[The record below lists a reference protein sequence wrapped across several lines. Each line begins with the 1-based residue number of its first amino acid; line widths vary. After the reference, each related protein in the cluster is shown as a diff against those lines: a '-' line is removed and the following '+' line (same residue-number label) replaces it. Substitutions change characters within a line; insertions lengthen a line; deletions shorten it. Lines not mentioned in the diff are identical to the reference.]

1 MIFNIRQF
9 AESINFSN
17 ALKVT
22 IATVLPILIASRF
35 DHFDIGVTIAIGALL
50 TYPSDISSNLQ
61 HKINGILVGTSIVSG
76 TALLISLAHP
86 FPWIFYPLLIL
97 LIFFLSM
104 IAVYGQRAN
113 LVSFCGLLSVSLIFK
128 QIYSGTELF
137 EHCALMFGGGIL
149 YLIISIIFYY
159 IRPFK
164 YAELLLADSLDLTA
178 QYMKLRGDLWKNKK
192 NKVKINIV
200 REQLQLQV
208 KISASHQNLREA
220 LMHKRAN
227 SGSSGQNR
235 KLLIM
240 FITLV
245 EILELAIATSFDHAN
260 LQRKFA
266 KHQDVLDSYQN
277 LAYNLATLLSEL
289 SDTMSSK
296 TAYHKRFDLYKDLT
310 ALENAKDNYERDTA
324 EKKDVDAIL
333 MLSTMLRYAEKQIE
347 KVTVIERAYTQK
359 IFKYELK
366 DGGKD
371 LSKFL
376 APQYYSVS
384 TLIENL
390 TFSSTYFRHALRLTI
405 AIMVGFLIGTF
416 LPFQNVYWILIT
428 VIVILRPGYGLTKTR
443 SYHRIIGTVLGGLI
457 AFGLLFIVQNNQL
470 IATMAIVTMILA
482 FSFVQTNYKVAA
494 TFTTMYV
501 VFIYS
506 LFTPNIRDV
515 VEFRIIDT
523 FVGAALAFGAN
534 YFLWP
539 SWEFLNTP
547 VYLKKS
553 IEANKNYLREIFKIY
568 NTKEPATVQYRLA
581 RKQAFVSLA
590 NLMESFQRM
599 IQEPKSKQKQLSQI
613 YKLATLNH
621 SLLSSAASL
630 GTYIQAHKTTKA
642 SEAFNV
648 VVNATIKNLEI
659 AIDEF
664 DKKTI
669 DEPELEDLLPRFTEL
684 KNIRAKELN
693 ESNDINDEEIREK
706 MLEAQ
711 LVIEQL
717 IWMTSASEKIK
728 KTVKALQ

>member
-1 MIFNIRQF
+1 MLFNLRQF
-9 AESINFSN
+9 AESINFAN

-22 IATVLPILIASRF
+22 IATVLPIIIASRF
-35 DHFDIGVTIAIGALL
+35 DQFDLGVTIAIGALL

-61 HKINGILVGTSIVSG
+61 HKINGILVGTSIVAGS
-76 TALLISLAHP
+76 ALLISLAHP
-86 FPWIFYPLLIL
+86 IAWIFYPLIIL
-97 LIFFLSM
+97 LVFFLSM

-113 LVSFCGLLSVSLIFK
+113 LVSFCGLLSISLVFK
-128 QIYSGTELF
+128 HIYSGTELL

-159 IRPFK
+159 IRPHK

-178 QYMKLRGDLWKNKK
+178 KYMKLRGDLWKDKK
-192 NKVKINIV
+192 NKLNIV

-208 KISASHQNLREA
+208 KLSSAHQNLREA

-245 EILELAIATSFDHAN
+245 DILELALATSFDHGK

-266 KHQDVLDSYQN
+266 KHPEVINTYQN
-277 LAYNLATLLSEL
+277 LAYNLATMLSEL
-289 SDTMSSK
+289 SESMSSK
-296 TAYHKRFDLYKDLT
+296 SDYIPDFDLYKDLT
-310 ALENAKDNYERDTA
+310 ALEKAKDEYEAVTSTKQDF
-324 EKKDVDAIL
+324 DAIL
-333 MLSTMLRYAEKQIE
+333 MLTNMLRYAEKQIE
-347 KVTVIERAYTQK
+347 KVTLIERAYTQK
-359 IFKYELK
+359 TFKYELK
-366 DGGKD
+366 DRGKD

-376 APQYYSVS
+376 APQYYSIS
-384 TLIENL
+384 TLLENL
-390 TFSSTYFRHALRLTI
+390 AFSSTYFRHALRLTI
-405 AIMVGFLIGTF
+405 TIMVGFLIGTF
-416 LPFQNVYWILIT
+416 LPFQNSYWILIT
-428 VIVILRPGYGLTKTR
+428 IIVILRPGYGLTKTR
-443 SYHRIIGTVLGGLI
+443 SYHRIIGTVVGGLI
-457 AFGLLFIVQNNQL
+457 AFGMLFFVQNNYA
-470 IATMAIVTMILA
+470 IATIAIITMILG

-534 YFLWP
+534 YILWP

-547 VYLKKS
+547 IYLKKS
-553 IEANKNYLREIFKIY
+553 IEANREYLKEIFEIY
-568 NTKEPATVQYRLA
+568 NTKQPATIRYRLA
-581 RKQAFVSLA
+581 RKHAFVSLA

-599 IQEPKSKQKQLSQI
+599 IQEPKSKQKQMPQI

-630 GTYIQAHKTTKA
+630 GTYIQSNKTTKA

-648 VVNATIKNLEI
+648 VVNATIKNLDA
-659 AIDEF
+659 AINEF
-664 DKKTI
+664 DGLETS
-669 DEPELEDLLPRFTEL
+669 ESHTEDLSPRFTEL
-684 KNIRAKELN
+684 KNIRARELS
-693 ESNDINDEEIREK
+693 ESNDINDDDIREK

-717 IWMTSASEKIK
+717 VWMTSASAKIK
-728 KTVKALQ
+728 ETVKALQ

>member
-35 DHFDIGVTIAIGALL
+35 DHFDIGVTIAVGALL

-76 TALLISLAHP
+76 TALLVSLSHP
-86 FPWIFYPLLIL
+86 IPWLFYPIL
-97 LIFFLSM
+97 MTLIFFLSM

-113 LVSFCGLLSVSLIFK
+113 LVSFCGLLSISLIFK
-128 QIYSGTELF
+128 EIYSGIELL
-137 EHCALMFGGGIL
+137 EHCALMLGGGLL
-149 YLIISIIFYY
+149 YLVISVIFYY

-164 YAELLLADSLDLTA
+164 YAELLLAESLELTA
-178 QYMKLRGDLWKNKK
+178 QYMKLRGDLWQNKK
-192 NKVKINIV
+192 NKINIV
-200 REQLQLQV
+200 REQLEIQV
-208 KISASHQNLREA
+208 KLSASHQNLREA

-235 KLLIM
+235 KMLIM

-245 EILELAIATSFDHAN
+245 DILELALATSFDHAK
-260 LQRKFA
+260 LHKKFA
-266 KHQDVLDSYQN
+266 KHPEVLETYQN
-277 LAYNLATLLSEL
+277 LAYNLASILDEL
-289 SDTMSSK
+289 SKTMSSK
-296 TAYHKRFDLYKDLT
+296 TIYKKKFDLYKDLN
-310 ALENAKDNYERDTA
+310 ALEIAKDNYENIIT
-324 EKKDVDAIL
+324 EKKDLDAIL
-333 MLSTMLRYAEKQIE
+333 MLTTMLRYAEKQIE
-347 KVTVIERAYTQK
+347 KVMTIERAYTQK
-359 IFKYELK
+359 SIKYDFK
-366 DGGKD
+366 DRGKD
-371 LSKFL
+371 LNKFL
-376 APQYYSVS
+376 APQYYSLS
-384 TLIENL
+384 TLTENL

-405 AIMVGFLIGTF
+405 TIVVGFLIGTF

-428 VIVILRPGYGLTKTR
+428 IIVILRPGYGLTKTR
-443 SYHRIIGTVLGGLI
+443 SYHRIIGTVAGGLI
-457 AFGLLFIVQNNQL
+457 AFGLLFVVQNNHL
-470 IATMAIVTMILA
+470 IATMAIVTMVLA

-506 LFTPNIRDV
+506 LFTPDIKDV

-523 FVGAALAFGAN
+523 FVGAALAFAAN
-534 YFLWP
+534 YILWP
-539 SWEFLNTP
+539 SWEFLSTP
-547 VYLKKS
+547 MYLKKS
-553 IEANKNYLREIFKIY
+553 IEANRNYLKEIFQIY

-581 RKQAFVSLA
+581 RKHAFVELA

-599 IQEPKSKQKQLSQI
+599 IQEPKSKQKQLPQI

-630 GTYIQAHKTTKA
+630 GTYIQSNKTTKA

-648 VVNATIKNLEI
+648 VVNATIKNLDI

-664 DKKTI
+664 EGKKIEET
-669 DEPELEDLLPRFTEL
+669 EMEDLIPRFTEL
-684 KNIRAKELN
+684 KNIRAKELSEN
-693 ESNDINDEEIREK
+693 NDFQDEEIREK

>member
-1 MIFNIRQF
+1 MVFNLRQF
-9 AESINFSN
+9 AESINFAN
-17 ALKVT
+17 AIKVT
-22 IATVLPILIASRF
+22 IATVIPILIASHF
-35 DHFDIGVTIAIGALL
+35 DQFDIGITIAIGALL

-76 TALLISLAHP
+76 TALIISLAHP
-86 FPWIFYPLLIL
+86 YPWLFYSMLTL

-104 IAVYGQRAN
+104 ISVYGHRAN
-113 LVSFCGLLSVSLIFK
+113 LVSFCGLLSISLIFK
-128 QIYSGTELF
+128 EVYSGIELL
-137 EHCALMFGGGIL
+137 EHCALMLAGGL
-149 YLIISIIFYY
+149 FYLLISIIFYY
-159 IRPFK
+159 LRPHK
-164 YAELLLADSLDLTA
+164 YAELLLADSLELTA
-178 QYMKLRGDLWKNKK
+178 KYMELRGDLWKKK
-192 NKVKINIV
+192 DNKVDIV
-200 REQLQLQV
+200 KRQLELQV
-208 KISASHQNLREA
+208 KLNASHEDLREA
-220 LMHKRAN
+220 LMHRRAN

-235 KLLIM
+235 TMLIM

-245 EILELAIATSFDHAN
+245 DILELALATSFDHERLN
-260 LQRKFA
+260 KKFS
-266 KHQDVLDSYQN
+266 KHPEILNNYQTV
-277 LAYNLATLLSEL
+277 AYNLAAMLNEL
-289 SDTMSSK
+289 SISLSTNK
-296 TAYHKRFDLYKDLT
+296 TYAKKFDLYKDLT
-310 ALENAKDNYERDTA
+310 ALEEAQRKYESLPETEKDFS
-324 EKKDVDAIL
+324 AIL
-333 MLSTMLRYAEKQIE
+333 MLTSMLRYAEKQIE
-347 KVTVIERAYTQK
+347 KLTLIERAYTQK
-359 IFKYELK
+359 SFKYEFK
-366 DGGKD
+366 DGAKN
-371 LSKFL
+371 LHKFI
-376 APQYYSVS
+376 APQYYSPS

-428 VIVILRPGYGLTKTR
+428 IIVILRPGYGLTKTR
-443 SYHRIIGTVLGGLI
+443 SYHRIIGTVLGGLM
-457 AFGLLFIVQNNQL
+457 AFGLLFIVQNNQI

-506 LFTPNIRDV
+506 LFTPDIRDV

-553 IEANKNYLREIFKIY
+553 IEANKNYLKEIFLIY
-568 NTKEPATVQYRLA
+568 NTKQPATLQYRLA
-581 RKQAFVSLA
+581 RKHAFVALA

-599 IQEPKSKQKQLSQI
+599 VQEPKSKQKQLPKI
-613 YKLATLNH
+613 YKLTTLNH

-630 GTYIQAHKTTKA
+630 GTYIQANKTTKA

-648 VVNATIKNLEI
+648 VVNATIRNLEI

-664 DKKTI
+664 DKESVETF
-669 DEPELEDLLPRFTEL
+669 ETEDLSPRFTEL
-684 KNIRAKELN
+684 KNIRAKELS

-711 LVIEQL
+711 LIIEQL
-717 IWMTSASEKIK
+717 MWMTNASEKIK
-728 KTVKALQ
+728 KTVKALP

>member
-35 DHFDIGVTIAIGALL
+35 DHFDIGVTIAVGALL

-76 TALLISLAHP
+76 TALLVSLSHP
-86 FPWIFYPLLIL
+86 IPWLFYPIL
-97 LIFFLSM
+97 MTLIFFLSM

-113 LVSFCGLLSVSLIFK
+113 LVSFCGLLSISLIFK
-128 QIYSGTELF
+128 EIYSGIELL
-137 EHCALMFGGGIL
+137 EHCALMLGGGLL
-149 YLIISIIFYY
+149 YLVISVIFYY

-164 YAELLLADSLDLTA
+164 YAELLLAESLELTA
-178 QYMKLRGDLWKNKK
+178 QYMKLRGDLWQNKK
-192 NKVKINIV
+192 NKINIV
-200 REQLQLQV
+200 REQLEIQV
-208 KISASHQNLREA
+208 KLSASHQNLREA

-235 KLLIM
+235 KMLIM

-245 EILELAIATSFDHAN
+245 DILELALATSFDHAK
-260 LQRKFA
+260 LHKKFA
-266 KHQDVLDSYQN
+266 KHPEVLETYQN
-277 LAYNLATLLSEL
+277 LAYNLASILDEL
-289 SDTMSSK
+289 SKTMSSK
-296 TAYHKRFDLYKDLT
+296 TIYKKKFDLYKDLN
-310 ALENAKDNYERDTA
+310 ALEIAKDNYENITT
-324 EKKDVDAIL
+324 EKKDLDAIL
-333 MLSTMLRYAEKQIE
+333 MLTTMLRYAEKQIE
-347 KVTVIERAYTQK
+347 KVMTIERAYTQK
-359 IFKYELK
+359 SIKYDFK
-366 DGGKD
+366 DRGKD
-371 LSKFL
+371 LNKFL
-376 APQYYSVS
+376 APQYYSLS
-384 TLIENL
+384 TLTENL

-405 AIMVGFLIGTF
+405 TIVVGFLIGTF

-428 VIVILRPGYGLTKTR
+428 IIVILRPGYGLTKTR
-443 SYHRIIGTVLGGLI
+443 SYHRIIGTVAGGLI
-457 AFGLLFIVQNNQL
+457 AFGLLFVVQNNYL
-470 IATMAIVTMILA
+470 IATMAIVTMVLA

-506 LFTPNIRDV
+506 LFTPDIKDV

-523 FVGAALAFGAN
+523 FVGAALAFAAN
-534 YFLWP
+534 YILWP
-539 SWEFLNTP
+539 SWEFLSTP
-547 VYLKKS
+547 MYLKKS
-553 IEANKNYLREIFKIY
+553 IEANRNYLKEIFQIY

-581 RKQAFVSLA
+581 RKHAFVELA

-599 IQEPKSKQKQLSQI
+599 IQEPKSKQKQLPQI

-630 GTYIQAHKTTKA
+630 GTYIQSNKTTKA

-648 VVNATIKNLEI
+648 VVNATIKNLDI

-664 DKKTI
+664 EGKKI
-669 DEPELEDLLPRFTEL
+669 EEIEMEDLIPRFTEL
-684 KNIRAKELN
+684 KNIRAKELSEN
-693 ESNDINDEEIREK
+693 NDFQDEEIREK